1 MGIRE
6 YPRSQRVGTQIQRS
20 LSELIRGELDDPR
33 LKSVTLTGVEVS
45 KDLGHARV
53 YFSLFDPGQDPDAAR
68 DALRRA
74 AGLLRGRLA
83 QALTV
88 RHVPEL
94 DFRHDES
101 ELRAARLDALIDD
114 AVARDRS
121 QGSGTDD

>member
-20 LSELIRGELDDPR
+20 LSELIRTELDDPR

-45 KDLGHARV
+45 RDLGYARV
-53 YFSLFDPGQDPDAAR
+53 YFSLFDPGQDPRAAR
-68 DALRRA
+68 DALCSA

-101 ELRAARLDALIDD
+101 EARAARLDALIDD

-121 QGSGTDD
+121 RGSDD

>member
-1 MGIRE
+1 LGIRE

>member
-1 MGIRE
+1 MGILE
-6 YPRSQRVGTQIQRS
+6 FPRSQRVGTQIQRS
-20 LSELIRGELDDPR
+20 LSELIRSELDDPR

-45 KDLGHARV
+45 RDLGHARV
-53 YFSLFDPGQDPDAAR
+53 YFSLFDPGQDAEAAR

-101 ELRAARLDALIDD
+101 EARAARLDALIDD

-121 QGSGTDD
+121 QGSGSDD